1 MKIICL
7 NRTSSFLLFITLRR
21 YPLFHKNSINQQSN
35 GIFSNN
41 NDNQAQEI
49 FLIIKPIIINKLIGI
64 LIKLKNQ

>member
-7 NRTSSFLLFITLRR
+7 DKIFFFLLYINYIALRR
-21 YPLFHKNSINQQSN
+21 YPSFHKNNINQQSN

-49 FLIIKPIIINKLIGI
+49 FLIIKPIITTK
-64 LIKLKNQ
+64 